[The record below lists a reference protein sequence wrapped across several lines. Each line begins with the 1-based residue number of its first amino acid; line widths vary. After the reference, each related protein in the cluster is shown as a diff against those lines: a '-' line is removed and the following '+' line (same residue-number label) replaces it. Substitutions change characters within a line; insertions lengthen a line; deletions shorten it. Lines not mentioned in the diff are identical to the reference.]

1 MSEYILET
9 PTAIKM
15 KVDEDKLYTYAII
28 DFGVIAGPTNNQN
41 FQHWMV
47 HNVPGNS
54 LSEGIENVEYLTPWG
69 FERNADE
76 TDILDTGDAALH
88 PLGILV
94 FEQHPRVI
102 IDEFKKA
109 RGCSFD
115 GLLGEGRMG
124 DISELMEH
132 FSLGDRPVAGKLF
145 WTKYGKVADE
155 INCYI
160 AACTGFAFPYPIAG
174 RMGDISNLMSHFG
187 LGDKPVAGKLFWTR
201 RSPAAD
207 AVNCYVSKCTGFP
220 FPYPIA
226 GYNDMPE
233 CQP

>member
-1 MSEYILET
+1 MGFN
-9 PTAIKM
+9 AK
-15 KVDEDKLYTYAII
+15 EDALYTVII
-28 DFGVIAGPTNNQN
+28 VDFGVIAGPTNNQN
-41 FQHWMV
+41 FMHWMV
-47 HNVPGNS
+47 HNIPRTS
-54 LSEGIENVEYLTPWG
+54 IEEGVENVEYLTPWG

-160 AACTGFAFPYPIAG
+160 TACTGFAFPYPIAG
-174 RMGDISNLMSHFG
+174 YNDFPGCDSGNLWVNTG
-187 LGDKPVAGKLFWTR
+187 IV
-201 RSPAAD
+201 PAAD

-226 GYNDMPE
+226 G
-233 CQP
+233 

>member
-54 LSEGIENVEYLTPWG
+54 LSEGIENIEYLTPWG

-76 TDILDTGDAALH
+76 TDIVDTGDAPLH
-88 PLGILV
+88 PLGILA
-94 FEQHPRVI
+94 FEQEEGSIEGLREAH
-102 IDEFKKA
+102 
-109 RGCSFD
+109 GCSMD
-115 GLLGEGRMG
+115 GVLG
-124 DISELMEH
+124 
-132 FSLGDRPVAGKLF
+132 
-145 WTKYGKVADE
+145 
-155 INCYI
+155 
-160 AACTGFAFPYPIAG
+160 AG
-174 RMGDISNLMSHFG
+174 RFGDISNLMDHFN

-201 RSPAAD
+201 RSPASD
-207 AVNCYVSKCTGFP
+207 AVNCYVSKCTGIP
-220 FPYPIA
+220 FPYPIP